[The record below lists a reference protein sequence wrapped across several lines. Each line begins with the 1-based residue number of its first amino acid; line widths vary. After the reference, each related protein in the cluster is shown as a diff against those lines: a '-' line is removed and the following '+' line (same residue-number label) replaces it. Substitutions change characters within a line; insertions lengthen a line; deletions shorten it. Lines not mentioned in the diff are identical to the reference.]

1 MIRALS
7 DVNGGKDWGQR
18 WGVWGQETTVQR
30 RTAATERQDERDGT
44 CSFYNRSTGREHK
57 GEIREA
63 GRTETAKRGPG
74 GGQEAAEAGAGL
86 RLVPSGLAPTAT
98 GADRSDLI

>member
-1 MIRALS
+1 MIGALS

-18 WGVWGQETTVQR
+18 WGVWGQETTVRR
-30 RTAATERQDERDGT
+30 RTAATERQDEREGT

-74 GGQEAAEAGAGL
+74 GGGGGGRPAASPV
-86 RLVPSGLAPTAT
+86 RT
-98 GADRSDLI
+98 GPDSYGS